1 MNTFNF
7 YQGQFGYHEGKRPC
21 PGFAKNCR
29 VLLNPWWKWPLC
41 EPCFEEMKR
50 GMDSY
55 RAQKETSSSEEPGTG
70 SASRAEQPE
79 KLGSRSA
86 HVAEEAAQGSTQD

>member
-1 MNTFNF
+1 
-7 YQGQFGYHEGKRPC
+7 
-21 PGFAKNCR
+21 
-29 VLLNPWWKWPLC
+29 
-41 EPCFEEMKR
+41 MKR

-55 RAQKETSSSEEPGTG
+55 RAQQETSSSGEPGTG